1 MQEAE
6 PKISWT
12 DVRKFVGQLNH
23 DLRNHLNALELQA
36 AFLNDIVEQP
46 EAKEELKRLRNLT
59 SEAGAQL
66 QALSG
71 QMAKIQVNPMHY
83 QATEFVE
90 DLRASL
96 VLAAAEEAAGIQ
108 WKVSLGAEK
117 IEVDPLL
124 LQEAFLELFR
134 NAFAHDRGQ
143 GALVCEARATGEKL
157 EFTLREPKAKFE
169 GATEEWGQRPLG
181 RVRHGHYSLGL
192 FRARGIFEAHHGTL
206 RAQFD
211 PATSVLVTTVVL
223 PLASEESDCSGGL

>member
-12 DVRKFVGQLNH
+12 DLRKFVGQLNH

-36 AFLNDIVEQP
+36 AFLNEIVEQP
-46 EAKEELKRLRNLT
+46 EAKEELNRLRNLT
-59 SEAGAQL
+59 SEVGAQL
-66 QALSG
+66 QKLSNQLG
-71 QMAKIQVNPMHY
+71 KIQVNPMPY
-83 QATEFVE
+83 LAAEFVE

-117 IEVDPLL
+117 IEADPLL

-143 GALVCEARATGEKL
+143 DPLVFEARAAGDRL
-157 EFTLREPKAKFE
+157 EFALCEPKAKFA
-169 GATEEWGQRPLG
+169 GSTENWGELPLG

-192 FRARGIFEAHHGTL
+192 FRARGIFEAHHGTF

-211 PATSVLVTTVVL
+211 PASSILVTTVEL
-223 PLASEESDCSGGL
+223 PIAGYSGGL

>member
-1 MQEAE
+1 MQETE

-36 AFLNDIVEQP
+36 AFLNEIVEQP
-46 EAKEELKRLRNLT
+46 EAKEEVKRLRNLT
-59 SEAGAQL
+59 SEVGAHLQTLSNQL
-66 QALSG
+66 G
-71 QMAKIQVNPMHY
+71 KIQINPMPY
-83 QATEFVE
+83 AATEFVE

-108 WKVSLGAEK
+108 WKVSLGDEK
-117 IEVDPLL
+117 IGADPLL

-134 NAFAHDRGQ
+134 NAFAHDRSRGP
-143 GALVCEARATGEKL
+143 LVFEVRAAGKKV

-169 GATEEWGQRPLG
+169 GPTDDWGQRPLG

-192 FRARGIFEAHHGTL
+192 FRARGIFEAHHGML
-206 RAQFD
+206 RAQFN
-211 PATSVLVTTVVL
+211 PAASVLVTTVQL
-223 PLASEESDCSGGL
+223 PLSGSGGL